1 MKAVLSIGTTHP
13 WNVAGVGLDI
23 RLGARTGNDVYTV
36 VAAVSAQDAGGV
48 RALHA
53 VDPVTLREQLA
64 SVPWPQIAAVR
75 VGALPSAEHVAI
87 VAERIAAHPR
97 LYTVVDPV
105 LSASPGGAL
114 AAPGTLEA
122 LRDRLL
128 ALENAIA
135 TPNLAEGAALLG
147 RRAIEREEMDDA
159 ARAILAFGGCAV
171 VLTGGHLEGEPR
183 DLLVERAR
191 ERIRSESLAASRIPG
206 KHRGTGCTLAFGMAA
221 ALADGASIG
230 DALRSARALVRAR
243 LAEAV

>member
-1 MKAVLSIGTTHP
+1 MRAVLSIGTTHP

-23 RLGARTGNDVYTV
+23 RLGARTGNEVYSV

-53 VDPVTLREQLA
+53 VDLATLREQLA
-64 SVPWPQIAAVR
+64 CVLWAQIAAVR
-75 VGALPSAEHVAI
+75 VGALPSAEHVAL

-97 LYTVVDPV
+97 LYAVVDPV

-114 AAPGTLEA
+114 AAPGTLDA
-122 LRDRLL
+122 LRERLL
-128 ALENAIA
+128 RVENVIA
-135 TPNLAEGAALLG
+135 TPNLAEAAALLG
-147 RRAIEREEMDDA
+147 RPSIEREEMDEA

-171 VLTGGHLEGEPR
+171 VLTGGHLADEPR
-183 DLLVERAR
+183 DVLVERAR
-191 ERIRSESLAASRIPG
+191 DRIRSESLAASRIPG
-206 KHRGTGCTLAFGMAA
+206 KHRGTGCTLAFGIAA

-243 LAEAV
+243 LGEAL